1 MKLSIKLTAG
11 FSVIILFILIIG
23 LFAWNAYR
31 DIYQEFELL
40 KEDIIPGTIK
50 MMGMEGTVNQ
60 ITDDLQDYM
69 VSGTEEEEKAVRVGL
84 ELLEKDGKE
93 HLKHERHI
101 GQRENKSAQ
110 ELLEKIGIF
119 SSAVMEISKLKKQ
132 GVGIDELLEKEDREL
147 HPAMDAL
154 VKQLR
159 EHKAVHLEELA
170 EAEEAVH
177 GTYIQD
183 MRILLLSVLVIA
195 LLAAA
200 IAIAITRSVTR
211 PIKTLHEG
219 TEIVG
224 GGNLDYKIGMKAK
237 DEIGQLAR
245 AFDKMTRNLNR
256 TTTGIDKLTEEVAHR
271 KKTEEELRE
280 SRKRFRSLVET
291 TSDWIWEVDRNG
303 VYTYASPKVEALLG
317 YVPEE
322 VIGKTPFDLMPAEEA
337 ERLTELFRA
346 FIESRKSF
354 QALENTN
361 LHKDGRRVVLET
373 SGVPIFDDSGEFVG
387 YRGIDRDITEHKQE
401 EEEIRRAAQ
410 EWKTTFAS
418 ITDMVSIH
426 DKDGKLLRVNKAFAN
441 AFGTEPE
448 EFIGKACYEVVHGTK
463 KPWPECPMKQMLE
476 TKKPVVAEFFEPRLG
491 IYLEVSGSPILNE
504 EGEFVAFV
512 HVTKDI
518 TERKRMEEELKQT
531 LAELERSNA
540 ELEEFA
546 YVASHDL
553 QEPLRMVASY
563 LQLIERRYKNRL
575 DKDADEFIAFAVD
588 GATRMQKMINKVL
601 LYSRIGKQSKPLRPI
616 DCEDILDQVVAN
628 LATSIQES
636 GVIVTRDPLPTVMA
650 NDALL
655 IELLQNLIG
664 NAVKFCGKK
673 LPGVHVKAEKK
684 GSDWVFSVRDN
695 GIGVDPRHAERIFQ
709 IFQRLHGRNK
719 YPGTGIGLAVCK
731 KIVERFGGRIWVESE
746 TGKGSTFYFTIPI
759 EENKNL

>member
-23 LFAWNAYR
+23 LFSWNAYR

-170 EAEEAVH
+170 EAEEVVH
-177 GTYIQD
+177 GTYIQG

-200 IAIAITRSVTR
+200 IAIAITRSITR

-256 TTTGIDKLTEEVAHR
+256 TTTGVDKLTEEVAHR

-337 ERLTELFRA
+337 ERLTDLFQA
-346 FIESRKSF
+346 FIDSRKSF

-361 LHKDGRRVVLET
+361 LHKDGRRVMLET
-373 SGVPIFDDSGEFVG
+373 SGVPIFDDSDEFVG
-387 YRGIDRDITEHKQE
+387 YKGIDRDITERKQA

-441 AFGTEPE
+441 VFGAEPE
-448 EFIGKACYEVVHGTK
+448 ELIGKACYEVVHGTK

-476 TKKPVVAEFFEPRLG
+476 TKKPVVSEFFEPRLG
-491 IYLEVSGSPILNE
+491 IHLEVSGSPILNK

-628 LATSIQES
+628 LAASIQES

-655 IELLQNLIG
+655 IELFQNLIG
-664 NAVKFCGKK
+664 NAVKFRGKK
-673 LPGVHVKAEKK
+673 LPGIHIKAEKK

>member
-23 LFAWNAYR
+23 LFSWNAYR

-170 EAEEAVH
+170 EAEEVVH
-177 GTYIQD
+177 GTYIQG

-256 TTTGIDKLTEEVAHR
+256 TTTGVDKLTEEVAHR

-337 ERLTELFRA
+337 ERLTDLFQA
-346 FIESRKSF
+346 FIDSRKSF

-387 YRGIDRDITEHKQE
+387 YRGIDRDITERKRAQ
-401 EEEIRRAAQ
+401 EEIRRAAQ
-410 EWKTTFAS
+410 EWRTTFDS

-426 DKDGKLLRVNKAFAN
+426 DKDSKLLRVNKAFAN
-441 AFGTEPE
+441 AFGAEPE
-448 EFIGKACYEVVHGTK
+448 ELIGKACYEVVHGTK

-628 LATSIQES
+628 LAASIQES

-655 IELLQNLIG
+655 IELFQNLIG
-664 NAVKFCGKK
+664 NAVKFRGKK
-673 LPGVHVKAEKK
+673 LPGIHIKAEKK

>member
-23 LFAWNAYR
+23 LFSWNAYR

-170 EAEEAVH
+170 EAEEVVH
-177 GTYIQD
+177 GTYIQG

-200 IAIAITRSVTR
+200 IAIAITRSITR

-337 ERLTELFRA
+337 ERLTDLFQA
-346 FIESRKSF
+346 FIDSRKSF

-361 LHKDGRRVVLET
+361 LHKDGRRVMLET
-373 SGVPIFDDSGEFVG
+373 SGVPIFDDSDEFVG
-387 YRGIDRDITEHKQE
+387 YKGIDRDITERKQA

-441 AFGTEPE
+441 VFGAEPE
-448 EFIGKACYEVVHGTK
+448 ELIGKACYEVVHGTK

-476 TKKPVVAEFFEPRLG
+476 TKKPVVSEFFEPRLG
-491 IYLEVSGSPILNE
+491 IHLEVSGSPILNK

-628 LATSIQES
+628 LAAAIQES

-655 IELLQNLIG
+655 IELFQNLIG
-664 NAVKFCGKK
+664 NAVKFRGKK
-673 LPGVHVKAEKK
+673 SPGVHVKAEKK

>member
-170 EAEEAVH
+170 EAEEVVH
-177 GTYIQD
+177 GTYIQG

-200 IAIAITRSVTR
+200 IAIAITRSITR

-224 GGNLDYKIGMKAK
+224 GGNLDYKIGIKAK

-256 TTTGIDKLTEEVAHR
+256 TTTGVDKLTEEVAHR

-303 VYTYASPKVEALLG
+303 VYTYASPKIEALLG

-337 ERLTELFRA
+337 ERLTDLFQA
-346 FIESRKSF
+346 FIDSRKSF

-373 SGVPIFDDSGEFVG
+373 SGVPIFDDSDEFVG
-387 YRGIDRDITEHKQE
+387 YKGIDRDITERKRAQ
-401 EEEIRRAAQ
+401 EEIRRAAQ

-441 AFGTEPE
+441 VFGAEPE
-448 EFIGKACYEVVHGTK
+448 ELIGKACYEVVHGTK

-476 TKKPVVAEFFEPRLG
+476 TKKPVVSEFFEPRLG
-491 IYLEVSGSPILNE
+491 IHLEVSGSPILNK

-628 LATSIQES
+628 LAASIQES

-655 IELLQNLIG
+655 IELFQNLIG
-664 NAVKFCGKK
+664 NAVKFRGKK
-673 LPGVHVKAEKK
+673 LPGIHIKAEKK

>member
-170 EAEEAVH
+170 EAEEVVH
-177 GTYIQD
+177 GTYIQG

-200 IAIAITRSVTR
+200 IAIAITRSITR

-256 TTTGIDKLTEEVAHR
+256 TTTGVDKLTEEVAHR

-337 ERLTELFRA
+337 ERLTDLFQA
-346 FIESRKSF
+346 FIDSRKSF

-361 LHKDGRRVVLET
+361 LHKDGRRVMLET
-373 SGVPIFDDSGEFVG
+373 SGVPIFDDSDEFVG
-387 YRGIDRDITEHKQE
+387 YKGIDRDITERKQA

-441 AFGTEPE
+441 VFGAEPE
-448 EFIGKACYEVVHGTK
+448 ELIGKACYEVVHGTK

-628 LATSIQES
+628 LAASIQES

-655 IELLQNLIG
+655 IELFQNLIG
-664 NAVKFCGKK
+664 NAVKFRGKK
-673 LPGVHVKAEKK
+673 LPGIHIKAEKK

>member
-183 MRILLLSVLVIA
+183 MRILLLSVLVIV

-224 GGNLDYKIGMKAK
+224 GGNLDYKMGMKAK

-271 KKTEEELRE
+271 KKTEGELRE

-317 YVPEE
+317 CVPEE

-650 NDALL
+650 NDSLL
-655 IELLQNLIG
+655 IELFQNLIG
-664 NAVKFCGKK
+664 NAVKFRGKK
-673 LPGVHVKAEKK
+673 LPGIHIKAEKK

>member
-23 LFAWNAYR
+23 LFSWNAYR

-170 EAEEAVH
+170 EAEEVVH
-177 GTYIQD
+177 GTYIQG

-200 IAIAITRSVTR
+200 IAIAITRSITR

-256 TTTGIDKLTEEVAHR
+256 TTTGVDKLTEEVAHR
-271 KKTEEELRE
+271 KKTEKELRE

-337 ERLTELFRA
+337 ERLTDLFQA
-346 FIESRKSF
+346 FIDSRKSF

-361 LHKDGRRVVLET
+361 LHKDGRWVMLET
-373 SGVPIFDDSGEFVG
+373 SGVPIFDDNGKFLG
-387 YRGIDRDITEHKQE
+387 YRGIDRNITEHKQAE
-401 EEEIRRAAQ
+401 EKIRRAAQ

-441 AFGTEPE
+441 AFGAEPE
-448 EFIGKACYEVVHGTK
+448 ELIGKACYEVVHGTK

-476 TKKPVVAEFFEPRLG
+476 TKKPVVSEFFEPRLG

-628 LATSIQES
+628 LAASIQES

-664 NAVKFCGKK
+664 NAVKFRGKK
-673 LPGVHVKAEKK
+673 SPGVHVKAEKK

-695 GIGVDPRHAERIFQ
+695 GIGVDPRHAGLVFQ
-709 IFQRLHGRNK
+709 IFQRLHGRSE
-719 YPGTGIGLAVCK
+719 YPGTGIGLAICRR
-731 KIVERFGGRIWVESE
+731 IVEYHGGNIWLESE
-746 TGKGSTFYFTIPI
+746 PTKGSTFYFSIPVA
-759 EENKNL
+759 EGKKS

>member
-23 LFAWNAYR
+23 LFSWNAYR

-170 EAEEAVH
+170 EAEEVVH
-177 GTYIQD
+177 GTYIQG

-200 IAIAITRSVTR
+200 IAIAITRSITR
-211 PIKTLHEG
+211 PIQTLHEG

-256 TTTGIDKLTEEVAHR
+256 TTTGVDKLTEEVAHR

-322 VIGKTPFDLMPAEEA
+322 VIGKTPFDLIPAEEA
-337 ERLTELFRA
+337 ERLTDLFQA
-346 FIESRKSF
+346 FIDSRKSF

-361 LHKDGRRVVLET
+361 LHKDGRRVMLET
-373 SGVPIFDDSGEFVG
+373 SGVPIFDDSDEFVG
-387 YRGIDRDITEHKQE
+387 YKGIDRDITERKQA

-441 AFGTEPE
+441 VFGAEPE
-448 EFIGKACYEVVHGTK
+448 ELIGKACYEVVHGTK

-476 TKKPVVAEFFEPRLG
+476 TKKPVVSEFFEPRLG
-491 IYLEVSGSPILNE
+491 IHLEVSGSPILNK

-628 LATSIQES
+628 LAASIQES

-655 IELLQNLIG
+655 IELFQNLIG
-664 NAVKFCGKK
+664 NAVKFRGKK
-673 LPGVHVKAEKK
+673 LPGIHIKAEKK

>member
-23 LFAWNAYR
+23 LFSWNAYR

-183 MRILLLSVLVIA
+183 MRILLLSVLVIV

-224 GGNLDYKIGMKAK
+224 GGNLDYKMGMKAK

-271 KKTEEELRE
+271 KKTEGELRE

-317 YVPEE
+317 CVPEE

-650 NDALL
+650 NDSLL
-655 IELLQNLIG
+655 IELFQNLIG
-664 NAVKFCGKK
+664 NAVKFRGKK
-673 LPGVHVKAEKK
+673 LPGIHIKAEKK

>member
-23 LFAWNAYR
+23 LFSWNAYR

-170 EAEEAVH
+170 EAEEVVH
-177 GTYIQD
+177 GTYIQG

-256 TTTGIDKLTEEVAHR
+256 TTTGVDKLTEEVAHR

-322 VIGKTPFDLMPAEEA
+322 VIGKTPFDLIPAEEA
-337 ERLTELFRA
+337 ERLTDLFQA
-346 FIESRKSF
+346 FIDSRKSF

-361 LHKDGRRVVLET
+361 LHKDGRRVMLET
-373 SGVPIFDDSGEFVG
+373 SGVPIFDDSDEFVG
-387 YRGIDRDITEHKQE
+387 YKGIDRDITERKQA

-441 AFGTEPE
+441 VFGAEPE
-448 EFIGKACYEVVHGTK
+448 ELIGKACYEVVHGTK

-476 TKKPVVAEFFEPRLG
+476 TKKPVVSEFFEPRLG
-491 IYLEVSGSPILNE
+491 IHLEVSGSPILNK

-628 LATSIQES
+628 LAASIQES

-655 IELLQNLIG
+655 IELFQNLIG
-664 NAVKFCGKK
+664 NAVKFRGKK
-673 LPGVHVKAEKK
+673 LPGIHIKAEKK

>member
-271 KKTEEELRE
+271 KKTEGELRE